1 MRSSENP
8 SLHLIM
14 GCMNFCW
21 LFAWARFTTSSLIPV
36 PFPFPE
42 SMLAFTLGGVL
53 THTLKGRGWPVF
65 CVVGLHLLLFTVASG
80 LMLRAAFAPA
90 CAPLDVASWLR
101 ALGGLAPPFGWVR
114 ISVVWVWGVCF
125 WIDAV
130 RLATRK
136 SDSETVSVRF
146 DLGLMVFFALL
157 LVQSFISLRLGG
169 EGSYGAT
176 RYMMLSFLPFGFLG
190 MGLSR
195 SRTPTQKQYRMG
207 FGSVGV
213 LLTFSAVALL
223 LGTGLFSLF
232 FPYLTE
238 GARMGY
244 GQMKAAAGHAEP
256 YLIAVLRFMFAPRR
270 AGPPGESAAADAMVQ
285 EPAAPIEYSAWVERL
300 VTIMGWGLLGLLGLA
315 ALVAASVALWYFL
328 VWLFSRTA
336 KETDDEP
343 FAGRVHWWS
352 MLRKFFSRLPFGQ
365 RMGRWG
371 PIQLFSFL
379 LVWGHRS
386 GLPRRPHET
395 PREYGSR
402 LNQRLPR
409 FKKEVEWI
417 VELFNRC
424 VYGEMDPS
432 HMDLR
437 DGQAARRRLLNPLHW
452 ASRLRSRLSGA
463 K

>member
-65 CVVGLHLLLFTVASG
+65 CVVGLHLLLFTVLQGSCS
-80 LMLRAAFAPA
+80 APRLHPPA
-90 CAPLDVASWLR
+90 RPWTVASWLR

-223 LGTGLFSLF
+223 LGTGLFSLV
-232 FPYLTE
+232 FPLPHGGRPDGIRADE
-238 GARMGY
+238 GRSRPCGALPDRGLAVHVRAQACGAARGER
-244 GQMKAAAGHAEP
+244 GG
-256 YLIAVLRFMFAPRR
+256 RR
-270 AGPPGESAAADAMVQ
+270 DGP
-285 EPAAPIEYSAWVERL
+285 EPAAPSNTAPGWSA
-300 VTIMGWGLLGLLGLA
+300 
-315 ALVAASVALWYFL
+315 S
-328 VWLFSRTA
+328 
-336 KETDDEP
+336 
-343 FAGRVHWWS
+343 
-352 MLRKFFSRLPFGQ
+352 
-365 RMGRWG
+365 
-371 PIQLFSFL
+371 
-379 LVWGHRS
+379 
-386 GLPRRPHET
+386 
-395 PREYGSR
+395 
-402 LNQRLPR
+402 
-409 FKKEVEWI
+409 
-417 VELFNRC
+417 
-424 VYGEMDPS
+424 
-432 HMDLR
+432 
-437 DGQAARRRLLNPLHW
+437 
-452 ASRLRSRLSGA
+452 
-463 K
+463 